1 MTMTMLVTFNT
12 IPSSNNNQ
20 DIFWIGG
27 GFNGTPGT
35 TCIRLRGNGDNTAS
49 IGLYTDLNNPLTT
62 KMASGVSIAAGKSY
76 LVVVR
81 ILRSNESDIYTV
93 NGISLE
99 AQEIRTLRND
109 PSTLK
114 STGAINFQNPRAF
127 SNPDTQQ
134 AFRLMVGYSNI
145 DVSFIRLYDYNLD
158 AAGIKRETKNDWQY
172 L

>member
-1 MTMTMLVTFNT
+1 
-12 IPSSNNNQ
+12 
-20 DIFWIGG
+20 
-27 GFNGTPGT
+27 
-35 TCIRLRGNGDNTAS
+35 
-49 IGLYTDLNNPLTT
+49 
-62 KMASGVSIAAGKSY
+62 MASGVSIAAGKSY

-99 AQEIRTLRND
+99 AQELRTLRND
-109 PSTLK
+109 PSSLK
-114 STGAINFQNPRAF
+114 GTGPINFQNPRAF